1 MVQCTTLTQKMLY
14 YCVTKYSFNSLNKHL
29 KLLEKMKKIIIVSIL
44 MISGF
49 INAQEFQGIA
59 VYESKTSTAEMMKG
73 FGGNREITP
82 EMQKNIEERMK
93 KMFEK
98 TYVLNFDRS
107 SSIYKEEEKLDAPGQ
122 DGGRGRMMMS
132 MMGGGGTQ
140 YKNAKEK
147 IYSVDKEFFGKE
159 FLIKDSLTVYK
170 WQMGSETKK
179 IGEYTCYKATAVV
192 ATDASDFRNFRR
204 KESSSNDSENN
215 KEVSKEDKEAAKK
228 AKDSIDSNKKTNFM
242 DDLEQI
248 KEKTITAWY
257 CPEIPINQ
265 GPDKYWG
272 LPGLIL
278 EVNDGT
284 TILLCSKIV
293 LNSKEKVEIKA
304 PKTGKIVSQK
314 EYDTIV
320 AKKMEEMREMNS
332 GPGGQRG
339 GMRMGGGR

>member
-1 MVQCTTLTQKMLY
+1 
-14 YCVTKYSFNSLNKHL
+14 
-29 KLLEKMKKIIIVSIL
+29 MKKLIILISLFLSIT
-44 MISGF
+44 F
-49 INAQEFQGIA
+49 YAQEFQGTA
-59 VYESKTSTAEMMKG
+59 VYESKTSTAEMMKN

-82 EMQKNIEERMK
+82 EMQKNIEERMR

-98 TYVLNFDRS
+98 TFVLNFNKS
-107 SSIYKEEEKLDAPGQ
+107 ASIYKEEEKLDAPGTNN
-122 DGGRGRMMMS
+122 GGRMMMS

-140 YKNAKEK
+140 YKNVKEK
-147 IYSVDKEFFGKE
+147 MYAVDKEFFSKE
-159 FLIKDSLTVYK
+159 FLIKDSLPTYQ

-179 IGEYTCYKATAVV
+179 IGEYTCFKATVVV
-192 ATDASDFRNFRR
+192 ATDPTDFRNFRMR
-204 KESSSNDSENN
+204 GPRNEEN
-215 KEVSKEDKEAAKK
+215 KEKEQK
-228 AKDSIDSNKKTNFM
+228 AKDSVNSNKKTNFM
-242 DDLEQI
+242 NDDIEQI

-304 PKTGKIVSQK
+304 PTKGKQVTQK
-314 EYDTIV
+314 EYDEIV
-320 AKKMEEMREMNS
+320 KKKLEEMREMY
-332 GPGGQRG
+332 GGQRG
-339 GMRMGGGR
+339 GGPEGRRGF